1 MNRPYTREY
10 YIDKI
15 AEIRASK
22 PGIAIGTD
30 IIVGFC
36 GETEEDFEETL
47 DLYRQCDFDI
57 AYTAQYSV
65 RSGTAG
71 ARMFKDDVPRKEKKR
86 RWNELQRLMEEAV
99 LRKNQ
104 KYVGREV
111 SVLVE
116 SCDKGMCSGNSRE
129 MKRVLFRGD
138 ESLVGTIQNVTIDR
152 AVEWVLYGK
161 ITL

>member
-36 GETEEDFEETL
+36 GETDENFEQTL

-65 RSGTAG
+65 RSGTA
-71 ARMFKDDVPRKEKKR
+71 ATRMYKDDVSRKDKKR
-86 RWNELQRLMEEAV
+86 RWNELQHLMEETV

-104 KYVGREV
+104 EYVGKKV

-116 SCDKGMCSGNSRE
+116 SCDKGLCSGNSRE

-138 ESLVGTIQNVTIDR
+138 ESLVGTIQDVSIDR
-152 AVEWVLYGK
+152 AVEWVLYGI
-161 ITL
+161 ITR